1 MLKPIFVVYFQI
13 IYIDSSYFASSLKSF
28 QDTIDNLNKKVEIL
42 SKDNEKLKIV
52 NQELEKHQ
60 KLFEILFEN
69 ADEVTKKKYN
79 DLMEKNK

>member
-1 MLKPIFVVYFQI
+1 M
-13 IYIDSSYFASSLKSF
+13 
-28 QDTIDNLNKKVEIL
+28 NKKVEIL

-52 NQELEKHQ
+52 NQKHE